1 MGGLAGYIG
10 ALIIGPRVGLFQA
23 DRELAYILDDE
34 KFLKQEEEMKR
45 VFDSDDEIKQRSDKR
60 K

>member
-45 VFDSDDEIKQRSDKR
+45 VFDSDDDIKPRSD
-60 K
+60 